1 MSQSD
6 LERER
11 DFYRQQ
17 CDALGARILA
27 MQMDLTQAQRDARQA
42 LTTVQLIR
50 EGYQLLAVPN
60 TPLKEISRRFLRIIL
75 SKMGVDRAAFLRY
88 LPQRG
93 AFLCDD
99 LLGFPDSDWPAFTP
113 PSTPGAFHYLNS
125 HSDTD
130 PLLDCLREAAGTPY
144 LLWSFD
150 QQAEYALLL
159 GNRFEDQHLRRPF
172 EERDREIVSGML
184 SVYLEVVHRKQV
196 EEALRASE
204 ERYYLLFELAPD
216 AYYLTDL
223 EGMILDC
230 NRAAEEQIGARR
242 EEIVGRHFLSMSPL
256 PLAQVPGALS
266 MLEQSDL
273 GKGAGP
279 TELTLNRKDGSQV
292 EIEISTFPVRIQ
304 AQNLVLGIAHDI
316 TERVRS
322 EAEIKAALGE
332 KEVLLKEIHH
342 RVKNNLQVISSL
354 LSLQSSYTL
363 GEAAQGFFQE
373 SRDRVRA
380 MALVHEHLYQ
390 SSDLARI
397 NFNDYVRALLAQM
410 SYSYD
415 LPDRQ
420 IEVEIDVDEVAL
432 PIDTAIPCGLII
444 NELMTNALKHAFPNG
459 RAGRVYIAL
468 RPHAA
473 DSFELVVR
481 DDGVGLPPDFDI
493 AQSKSLGLQLVST
506 LTTQL
511 KGTVTV
517 NTGDETE
524 FQIVF
529 PRPVG

>member
-1 MSQSD
+1 LSPSD

-27 MQMDLTQAQRDARQA
+27 MQMDLTQAQRDAQQA

-50 EGYQLLAVPN
+50 EGYHLLAAPN

-88 LPQRG
+88 LPERG

-99 LLGFPDSDWPAFTP
+99 LLGFPDSEWPAFTP

-125 HSDTD
+125 HSTTD

-144 LLWSFD
+144 LLWAFD
-150 QQAEYALLL
+150 QQARYALLL
-159 GNRFEDQHLRRPF
+159 GNRFEDQHLQRPF
-172 EERDREIVSGML
+172 EERDQAVVSGML
-184 SVYLEVVHRKQV
+184 SVYLEVAQRKQV

-230 NRAAEEQIGARR
+230 NRAAEKQIGAPRD
-242 EEIVGRHFLSMSPL
+242 EIVGRHFLSMSPL
-256 PLAQVPGALS
+256 PPAQLPGALS
-266 MLEQSDL
+266 LFEQSEM

-279 TELTLNRKDGSQV
+279 TELTLNRKDGGQV
-292 EIEISTFPVRIQ
+292 EIEISTFPVKIQ

-316 TERVRS
+316 TERVRA

-354 LSLQSSYTL
+354 LSLQSNHTL
-363 GEAAQGFFQE
+363 DEPTQALFQD

-390 SSDLARI
+390 SNDLARI
-397 NFNDYVRALLAQM
+397 NFSDYVQTLLTRM
-410 SYSYD
+410 VHSYN

-420 IEVEIDVDEVAL
+420 IEVQTDVDEVAL
-432 PIDTAIPCGLII
+432 PIDTAIQCGLII

-459 RAGRVYIAL
+459 RAGCVCIAL
-468 RPHAA
+468 RPHTA
-473 DSFELVVR
+473 DSFALVVR
-481 DDGVGLPPDFDI
+481 DDGVGLPPDFDLT
-493 AQSKSLGLQLVST
+493 QTKSLGLQLVST

-511 KGTVTV
+511 KGTIAVENGGQTV
-517 NTGDETE
+517 